1 MSDKYPCTA
10 ALFGASVASGK
21 KICTSALTALS
32 GEDFSTLA
40 AALTTA
46 FGPLDTFDDF
56 PEKSIIVA
64 PNNEAFATALDGL
77 NLTPEELL
85 GNTELLNLVLGHH
98 VGAVADDGSI
108 SDLGGHPMKIMVDGM
123 EVPLEDAATFPE
135 VMIED
140 EDGQA
145 PVAATTPISCFG
157 GNQLIFP
164 SSGVI
169 LPKAEEQAEETK
181 TPGAEVAREEIEEGK
196 LGSAA
201 SLATGIVAAAMGL
214 VATVF

>member
-1 MSDKYPCTA
+1 MLRST
-10 ALFGASVASGK
+10 GHT
-21 KICTSALTALS
+21 CTSALTALS

-46 FGPLDTFDDF
+46 FGPLDTFDDL

-123 EVPLEDAATFPE
+123 EVPLEDAATFTE

-181 TPGAEVAREEIEEGK
+181 TPGAEEQAEETKTPGAEVAREEIEEGK